1 MTHTPKILKLIQEE
15 RKNDNEHQSSALL
28 EQRVSR
34 DLVIA
39 LMGPVGSGL
48 PAVATRLDDELCR
61 LGYRVTRIKI
71 SEFIKECIDSDSVD
85 LLEDKN
91 KSRYLAYQT
100 AGNAL
105 RKKYKTEVLAEYAIN
120 QIDRSRLS
128 YEKSGEE
135 YGKERLAFIIDQIK
149 HPDEIKVLRLVY
161 RKNLYVLGVMSL
173 QEQREARLLEEG
185 NKLDDVAAIISRD
198 QKEPDAWGQHLEK
211 AFKMA
216 DYFLQHPF
224 GKPATLEKHIVRFV
238 NLIHGSN
245 SITPTSHEHAMY
257 VAFSAAAKSACL
269 SRQVGACITD
279 KYGRVIAIGAN
290 DVPSPGGGLYY
301 ANGKM
306 DDRCYK
312 KRICENDKQK
322 GERLNDI
329 DAAIRNELQLLVSAE
344 SEEIKNKIASER
356 WAEKLSNAAKL
367 NSGIRDLIEFSRAV
381 HAEMDALVSLS
392 RSGGGMS
399 QDGFLYTT
407 TFPCHNCARHIIAAG
422 IKKVY
427 YIEPYAKSLAISSH
441 QDAINVVDFED
452 DETEHDIHS
461 TKVEFIHFSGVAP
474 RAFNDLF
481 SRDSGRKDSE
491 GRFKEYVDFLNE
503 VPEKISKEYR
513 DSYLDFEAKIADMF
527 NEKFEKY
534 SKP

>member
-1 MTHTPKILKLIQEE
+1 MANPQRILKLIPEKRE
-15 RKNDNEHQSSALL
+15 SLSEQSSLML

-48 PAVATRLDDELCR
+48 LAVATRLDDKLCN
-61 LGYRVTRIKI
+61 LGYKVFKIKI
-71 SEFIKECIDSDSVD
+71 SEFIKERIASNSVD
-85 LLEDKN
+85 VSEE
-91 KSRYLAYQT
+91 SRYLVYQT
-100 AGNAL
+100 AGNEL
-105 RKKYKTEVLAEYAIN
+105 RKEYKTEVLAEYAIN
-120 QIDRSRLS
+120 KIDRFRLS
-128 YEKSGEE
+128 YESDSEKYGE
-135 YGKERLAFIIDQIK
+135 KRFAFIIDQIK
-149 HPDEIKVLRLVY
+149 HPDEIKLLRLVY
-161 RKNLYVLGVMSL
+161 RKNLYILGVMSL

-185 NKLDDVAAIISRD
+185 AKLDDINAIISRD
-198 QKEPDAWGQHLEK
+198 KKEPDEWGQHLEK

-224 GKPATLEKHIVRFV
+224 GKPAALEKQIARFV
-238 NLIHGSN
+238 DLIHGSN

-306 DDRCYK
+306 DNRCYK
-312 KRICENDKQK
+312 KGICENDKQK
-322 GERLNDI
+322 DERLNSMD
-329 DAAIRNELQLLVSAE
+329 DAIKNELLSLSSEV
-344 SEEIKNKIASER
+344 SEEIKNKIKDER
-356 WAEKLSNAAKL
+356 WVEKLSNAAKVS
-367 NSGIRDLIEFSRAV
+367 SGIRDLIEFSRAV

-399 QDGFLYTT
+399 QDGLLYTT

-452 DETEHDIHS
+452 DEIEHDSHS

-481 SRDSGRKDSE
+481 SRDSGRKDST
-491 GRFKEYVDFLNE
+491 GRFKDYVDILNE
-503 VPEKISKEYR
+503 VPEKVSKEYR
-513 DSYLDFEAKIADMF
+513 DSYLDFETKIATMF
-527 NEKFEKY
+527 DAKFNK
-534 SKP
+534 S